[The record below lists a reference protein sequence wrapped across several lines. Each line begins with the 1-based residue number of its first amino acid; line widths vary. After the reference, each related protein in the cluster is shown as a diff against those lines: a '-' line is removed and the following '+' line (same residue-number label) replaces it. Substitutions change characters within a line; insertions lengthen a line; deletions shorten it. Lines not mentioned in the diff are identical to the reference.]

1 MGLDDFEVFN
11 DFTYTTTTEVLRQ
24 QIELFNAATGGAIIL
39 EAADNTGDYTDST
52 LYAKIEGL
60 VRRRNVYSNAAVAA
74 KEMQMLLDTSVKVAT
89 GTPPVQIDPTW
100 WTWINRAP
108 DEAGI
113 IYGRQLAV
121 DMMADMLNTGIMGLV
136 AAMLNDAEI
145 QHDGSGA
152 TADYGDLLTGTSKFG
167 DRSNEIRVWVAHS
180 KPMFDIWGTNLANS
194 AQLFTFG
201 SVSVRTDPFGR
212 PIVLTDSP
220 ALINTGPTPDNY
232 YTLGLVPGACRVE
245 QNNDFLQN
253 IETNNGFENIRR
265 TIQSE
270 WTYNLSAKG
279 YAWDKTSG
287 GHSPNDAAIA
297 SSGSWDRF
305 ATSHKDLPGVLVI
318 TQ

>member
-11 DFTYTTTTEVLRQ
+11 DFTYTTATEVLRQ
-24 QIELFNAATGGAIIL
+24 QIELFNAATAGAITL
-39 EAADNTGDYTDST
+39 VAADNAGDFTSSS
-52 LYAKIEGL
+52 LYAKIDGL
-60 VRRRNVYSNAAVAA
+60 VRRRNVYSNAAVSA
-74 KEMQMLLDTSVKVAT
+74 KEMEMLVDTSVKVAA
-89 GTPPVQIDPTW
+89 GTPPVQIDPAW
-100 WTWINRAP
+100 WTWINRSP

-121 DMMADMLNTGIMGLV
+121 DMLADMLNTALMGIV
-136 AAMLNDAEI
+136 AAMLNDTTI

-152 TADYGDLLTGTSKFG
+152 TADYNDLLTGTSKFG
-167 DRSNEIRVWVAHS
+167 DRSTDIRVWVAHS
-180 KPMFDIWGTNLANS
+180 KVMFDIWGTNLANAAS
-194 AQLFTFG
+194 LFNFG
-201 SVSVRTDPFGR
+201 TVSVRSDPWGR

-220 ALINTGPTPDNY
+220 SLINTAPTPDNY
-232 YTLGLVPGACRVE
+232 YTLGLVPGAARVE
-245 QNNDFLQN
+245 QNDDFIQN
-253 IETNNGFENIRR
+253 IETTNGFENIRR

-270 WTYNLSAKG
+270 WTYNLGVKG
-279 YAWDKTSG
+279 YSWDTASG